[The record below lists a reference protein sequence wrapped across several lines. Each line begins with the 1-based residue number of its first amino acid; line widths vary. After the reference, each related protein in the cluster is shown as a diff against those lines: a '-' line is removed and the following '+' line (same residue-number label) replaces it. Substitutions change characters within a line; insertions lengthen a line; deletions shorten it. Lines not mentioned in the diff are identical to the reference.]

1 MLEKIREGSQ
11 GMIAK
16 VILGFVILTFA
27 LAGVGSYLGNA
38 NEMPVATV
46 NGDEITKVQF
56 DTAYQNERAR
66 MQQQFGEMFGMLSAD
81 SNYMNNFR
89 NSVLEKLIDEQLQR
103 QLVTELDLIVSDDVL
118 RDTIRSMTE
127 FQVEGVF
134 NNDRYIALLR
144 QNGYQ
149 PNQFRDYLRAQMSAN
164 QLVVG
169 LAGSEFA
176 TVSEMQLLSKLQMQS
191 RDIQYAVLKAADFA
205 AAVEINDQLLQDY
218 YQTNANQFV
227 SPETVSVDYVQLTAA
242 DIAATVEVTDADL
255 QAYYEANQARYQTE
269 ERRRVSHILLES
281 ADDNADIEAKAQ
293 ALALQLQQGADFAEL
308 AKKESAD
315 TFSAEKG
322 GDLDFIEKGVMD
334 AEFEKAAYALAKA
347 GDISSVVKT
356 EFGYHI
362 IQLTEV
368 QSGSV
373 KAFDEVKDQILATV
387 KDDKAA
393 EKFIDLQQQLGE
405 KSFEI
410 ADSLQEAAEAVGTKV
425 VSVPAFSRSA
435 APAELTAPK
444 VLATLFSEDFI
455 SAGVNSDVIEVAP
468 QHVVVVRVNTHQ
480 PETTKKLDEVKEQV
494 QAAVVATKSSELAQ
508 AKAEALLA
516 EIQAG
521 KSLSD
526 VAAAAELTL
535 ETKAAVTR
543 FGGDIDSDV
552 RTKAFELAKPTEAQ
566 PATVAMLNLA
576 SGDAALV
583 AVTKVTDNEVTDK
596 PAVEQL
602 QQFADQ
608 KAQGSF
614 GALLAALKAKAEIT
628 RSLPEAAADE

>member
-1 MLEKIREGSQ
+1 MLEKIRDGSQ

-27 LAGVGSYLGNA
+27 LAGVGSYLGNTS
-38 NEMPVATV
+38 EVPVATV

-81 SNYMNNFR
+81 NNYMSNFR

-103 QLVTELDLIVSDDVL
+103 QLVTQLDLMVSDEVL
-118 RDTIRSMTE
+118 RDTIRTMTE
-127 FQVEGVF
+127 FQVDGVF

-144 QNGYQ
+144 QNGYE

-176 TVSEMQLLSKLQMQS
+176 TVSEMQLLSKLQQQS
-191 RDIQYAVLKAADFA
+191 RDLQYLVLKATDFA

-218 YQTNANQFV
+218 YQSNTNQFV

-242 DIAATVEVTDADL
+242 DIAKSVVVADADL
-255 QAYYEANQARYQTE
+255 QAYYDANQARYQTE

-281 ADDNADIEAKAQ
+281 AEDNSEIKAKAD
-293 ALALQLQQGADFAEL
+293 ALAAQLQQGTDFAEL

-347 GDISSVVKT
+347 GDISPVVKT

-362 IQLTEV
+362 IKLTEV
-368 QSGSV
+368 QPGST
-373 KAFDEVKDQILATV
+373 KAFADVKDQILATV
-387 KDDKAA
+387 KDEKAA
-393 EKFIDLQQQLGE
+393 EKFAELQQLLGE

-425 VSVPAFSRSA
+425 VSVPAFSRST

-444 VLATLFSEDFI
+444 VLETLFSEDFI

-468 QHVVVVRVNTHQ
+468 QHVVVVRVNAHQ
-480 PETTKKLDEVKEQV
+480 PETTKKLEEVKTQV
-494 QAAVVATKSSELAQ
+494 QAAVVATKSSELAKV
-508 AKAEALLA
+508 KAEALLA
-516 EIQAG
+516 EVVSG
-521 KSLSD
+521 KSLAE
-526 VAAAAELTL
+526 VATTAQLTL

-543 FGGDIDSDV
+543 FGGDIDSDI

-566 PATVAMLNLA
+566 PVTVAMLNLA

-583 AVTKVTDNEVTDK
+583 AVTKVTDTEVTTK
-596 PAVEQL
+596 PPVEQL

-608 KAQGSF
+608 KAQSSF
-614 GALLAALKAKAEIT
+614 GAVLAALKANAEIT
-628 RSLPEAAADE
+628 RSLPAAAVDE

>member
-27 LAGVGSYLGNA
+27 LAGVGSYLGNTS
-38 NEMPVATV
+38 EVPVATV

-81 SNYMNNFR
+81 SNYMSNFR

-103 QLVTELDLIVSDDVL
+103 QLVAELDLMVSDDVL
-118 RDTIRSMTE
+118 RDTIRGMQE
-127 FQVEGVF
+127 FQVDGVF

-144 QNGYQ
+144 QNGYE
-149 PNQFRDYLRAQMSAN
+149 PNQFRDYLRAQMSSN
-164 QLVVG
+164 QLAVG

-176 TVSEMQLLSKLQMQS
+176 TISEMQLLSKLQMQS
-191 RDIQYAVLKAADFA
+191 RDIQFAVLKAADFA
-205 AAVEINDQLLQDY
+205 TAVEINDQLLQDY
-218 YQTNANQFV
+218 YQSNTNQFV

-242 DIAATVEVTDADL
+242 DIAATVEATDADL

-334 AEFEKAAYALAKA
+334 AEFEKAAYALVKA
-347 GDISSVVKT
+347 GDISPVVKT

-368 QSGSV
+368 QPGSV
-373 KAFDEVKDQILATV
+373 KDFADVKDQILATV
-387 KDDKAA
+387 KDEKAA
-393 EKFIDLQQQLGE
+393 EKFVDLQQLLGE

-425 VSVPAFSRSA
+425 VSVPAFSRST

-444 VLATLFSEDFI
+444 VLETLFSEDFI

-480 PETTKKLDEVKEQV
+480 PETTKKLEEVKEQV
-494 QAAVVATKSSELAQ
+494 QAAVVATKSSELAK

-516 EIQAG
+516 DVQAG

-526 VAAAAELTL
+526 VAAAAQLAL

-543 FGGDIDSDV
+543 FGGDMDSDI
-552 RTKAFELAKPTEAQ
+552 RSKAFELAKPTEAQ
-566 PATVAMLNLA
+566 PVTVAMLNLA
-576 SGDAALV
+576 NGDAALV
-583 AVTKVTDNEVTDK
+583 AVTKVTDTEVTDK
-596 PAVEQL
+596 PPVDQL

-608 KAQGSF
+608 KAQSSF